1 MSTAFINS
9 EKSKKILKSCTKTIN
24 LKYQLQCEMINSA

>member
-9 EKSKKILKSCTKTIN
+9 KSSKKIQKSYTKTIN
-24 LKYQLQCEMINSA
+24 LKYQLKYEMINLA